1 MVTAHILPHYIE
13 SQSSLTD
20 KFSMVKHGFSTTL
33 VESLI
38 ISPRRDQSELPAQA
52 TLTNL
57 NFRSNKELNQN

>member
-1 MVTAHILPHYIE
+1 MVTAHILPYYIE
-13 SQSSLTD
+13 SQSPLTD

-38 ISPRRDQSELPAQA
+38 ISQRRDQSELPARA

-57 NFRSNKELNQN
+57 NFRLNKELNQN